1 MLALLVVGVCIVVS
15 TYQRQQQA
23 IAQEPAR
30 PRAGDPLPKPDDGP
44 EFQGILDKTPITFR
58 DTAAYKALLE
68 RVRETA
74 PAKLQAQARRDIGFS
89 QLIQTPSLYRG
100 VPIHL
105 EGTARKIIKQAAEP
119 NSKLFSVLFPKG
131 YYFEAYVTTPSSGK
145 NPITLVFE
153 DAPENLPLGEDLHE
167 PLVFDGY
174 FLKLVAYM
182 ATDTGRFMP
191 MLVGR
196 IRWADLST
204 PGHAGAAS
212 KISPWWFVA
221 LGALLVLTVVRWVFA
236 GKSAFEGLSH
246 RAPSSPTAVNDQ
258 IDPDQLSAWV
268 EDQAED
274 SDEYPTTN
282 VDEPL

>member
-15 TYQRQQQA
+15 GYQRQIQA
-23 IAQEPAR
+23 QAQEPVRA
-30 PRAGDPLPKPDDGP
+30 RAGDPPPKPDEGP
-44 EFQGILDKTPITFR
+44 EFQGILDKTPISFR
-58 DTAAYKALLE
+58 DTAAYLTLLE
-68 RVRETA
+68 RVRQTPESE
-74 PAKLQAQARRDIGFS
+74 LQAKARRDIGFS

-105 EGTARKIIKQAAEP
+105 DCTARKIIKQAAEP
-119 NSKLFSVLFPKG
+119 DSKLFSKLFPKG
-131 YYFEAYVTTPSSGK
+131 YYFEAYVTTPSSGR
-145 NPITLVFE
+145 NPITIVFE
-153 DAPENLPLGEDLHE
+153 DAPENLPLGEDLAE

-196 IRWADLST
+196 IRWADLSGAGE
-204 PGHAGAAS
+204 PGTAS

-221 LGALLVLTVVRWVFA
+221 LGALLVITIVRWVFA
-236 GKSAFEGLSH
+236 GKSAFDGLAS
-246 RAPSSPTAVNDQ
+246 RGPSSAASVNDQ

-268 EDQAED
+268 EGQTDD
-274 SDEYPTTN
+274 SGEFPTT
-282 VDEPL
+282 DEPL